1 MQSKLIP
8 FAASAGIAA
17 LTIYLLT
24 SGRNILIPIAIAVM
38 AWYLV
43 NAIARGIMKLGVSGH
58 RPPRWAAL
66 VLTVLAAITAI
77 MSLAEIVSGSFNAV
91 VGAIPTYQDNLQRL
105 IGEVST
111 LFGLQKTPNL
121 ADLVDRVDF
130 RKVVGGLAATL
141 TGIAGDAGLIFVYVL
156 FLFVEQGSFGR
167 KMKALF
173 PDPEREERMRRILT
187 RISQEIQNYL
197 WIKTFTS
204 ALTAGLSY
212 AVLAGVGVDFVGFWV
227 VIIFLLNYI
236 PTIGSLLGVF
246 FPALLALVQFDTAV
260 PFLIVTPSL
269 AVIQVFIAN
278 LLEPMLM
285 GSSLNISPLTT
296 LASLAVWGTIWGV
309 PGMFLCVPITVIA
322 MIIFAHFPR
331 TRPIAVMLS
340 TDGRIAWGETG
351 EHPPP
356 DTKTGPES

>member
-1 MQSKLIP
+1 MQSRLIL

-17 LTIYLLT
+17 LTIYLLI

-38 AWYLV
+38 AWYLI
-43 NAIARGIMKLGVSGH
+43 NALARGIRRISIRGV

-66 VLTVLAAITAI
+66 ALTALAVVAAV
-77 MSLAEIVSGSFNAV
+77 MSLAEMVSGNFSAV
-91 VGAIPTYQDNLQRL
+91 VDAIPTYQANLQRL
-105 IGEVST
+105 IGEVAA
-111 LFGLQKTPNL
+111 LFGLEQTPNL
-121 ADLVDRVDF
+121 AEIVERVDF
-130 RKVVGGLAATL
+130 SAVVGRLAATL
-141 TGIAGDAGLIFVYVL
+141 TGIAGEAGLILVYVL
-156 FLFVEQGSFGR
+156 FLFIEQGSFNR

-173 PDPEREERMRRILT
+173 PNREREERVRRILSHMT
-187 RISQEIQNYL
+187 QEIQSYL

-212 AVLAGVGVDFVGFWV
+212 AVLASVGVDFAGFWA

-236 PTIGSLLGVF
+236 PTIGSLLGIL
-246 FPALLALVQFDTAV
+246 FPALLALVQFDTFV

-269 AVIQVFIAN
+269 AVIQVFVGN
-278 LLEPMLM
+278 FLEPMMM
-285 GSSLNISPLTT
+285 GSSLNISPFAT
-296 LASLAVWGTIWGV
+296 LVSLAVWGSIWGI

-340 TDGRIAWGETG
+340 TDGRVAWGESDDR
-351 EHPPP
+351 PPP
-356 DTKTGPES
+356 